1 MPRTARVVAHAFRGG
16 ARFRLH
22 RCSRQ
27 NLGPKNPCLFAQSVV
42 KTLPMRPI
50 HRLAFVVNE
59 QKTGATELAQGL
71 MTTARKAGVE
81 LIHAAHFPLPEGLLK
96 GCDACCVIGG
106 DGTLLGVVKVAARE
120 QVPVIGV
127 NRGSL
132 GFLTT
137 FSADEARAHFV
148 ELLAGGYHIAWRA
161 LLDCSTGPGQHDL
174 ALNDVLIKDEVNSRL
189 VRLEVFA
196 DDELVTDYY
205 CDGLIFTTPTGS
217 TAYNLSAGGPL
228 VHPAAEVIAMTP
240 VCPHT
245 LSNRS
250 IIFRQDVRLRVFNR
264 MEHSRLLV
272 AMDGQRNLTFCKGSP
287 VEISVSPLRLPLAQR
302 LDYSHFSV
310 VRSKLQWSG
319 GAASAGN

>member
-1 MPRTARVVAHAFRGG
+1 M
-16 ARFRLH
+16 
-22 RCSRQ
+22 
-27 NLGPKNPCLFAQSVV
+27 QSI
-42 KTLPMRPI
+42 R
-50 HRLAFVVNE
+50 RLAFVVNE
-59 QKTGATELAQGL
+59 QKAGAPKLARELMA
-71 MTTARKAGVE
+71 TARQAGVQ
-81 LIHAAHFPLPEGLLK
+81 LTPVVGFPLPEGFLR
-96 GCDACCVIGG
+96 GFDACCVIGG
-106 DGTLLGVVKVAARE
+106 DGTLLGVVREAARE

-137 FSADEARAHFV
+137 FSSDEARAHFA
-148 ELLAGGYHIAWRA
+148 ELLAGDYRIAERA

-196 DDELVTDYY
+196 GTELVTDY

-228 VHPAAEVIAMTP
+228 IHPAADVIAMTP

-250 IIFRQDVRLRVFNR
+250 IIFRNDVKLHVYNR
-264 MEHSRLLV
+264 MESSRLLV

-287 VEISVSPLRLPLAQR
+287 VEISISPLKLSLAQR
-302 LDYSHFSV
+302 VDYSHFAV
-310 VRSKLQWSG
+310 VRTKLQWSG
-319 GAASAGN
+319 GAAAPSDPG